1 MENTIKK
8 TQSMTQNRWLTGL
21 TGAIAVI
28 LGIWTILNPI
38 TSVIAMTWIF
48 GIVLLVSGISGIVN
62 WYQLKDSTGQSAAML
77 FNPILSIVFAAV
89 LLFTHL
95 TSLGMLATLF
105 AVWFIVDSCT
115 GFSFADFTNHPVLQK
130 TFSVIG
136 VILGVILLFSPL
148 LSLGALV
155 LTVGIFL
162 IIYGVMSIFKAV

>member
-1 MENTIKK
+1 
-8 TQSMTQNRWLTGL
+8 
-21 TGAIAVI
+21 
-28 LGIWTILNPI
+28 
-38 TSVIAMTWIF
+38 
-48 GIVLLVSGISGIVN
+48 
-62 WYQLKDSTGQSAAML
+62 SAAML

-115 GFSFADFTNHPVLQK
+115 GFSFADFTNHPALQK
-130 TFSVIG
+130 TLSVIG
-136 VILGVILLFSPL
+136 VILGVILLFSPM